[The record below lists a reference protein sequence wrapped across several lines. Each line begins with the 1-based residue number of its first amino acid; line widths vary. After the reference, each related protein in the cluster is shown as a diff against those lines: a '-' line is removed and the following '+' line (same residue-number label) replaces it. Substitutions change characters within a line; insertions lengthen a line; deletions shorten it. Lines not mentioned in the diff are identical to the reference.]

1 MPAGSTYEPIQTTT
15 LGSATAS
22 YTFNSIPSTYTDLV
36 IIFSGQQ
43 NSTYSGRNL
52 NIRFNGDSGTNYSS
66 VQILATGDGN
76 AYTGADANQTGC
88 YGPLINSTG
97 TTSGPS
103 AVVMN
108 IQNYTN
114 TTTYKTMV
122 NYGGSASVYSSGTN
136 VGVWVGNNVSTW
148 RNTAAI
154 TSVTVLSANG
164 DLTSGSTL
172 TLYGIKA
179 A

>member
-1 MPAGSTYEPIQTTT
+1 MASTYEPIQTTT
-15 LGSATAS
+15 LGSAAAS
-22 YTFNSIPSTYTDLV
+22 YTFSSIPSTYTDLV

-43 NSTYSGRNL
+43 DSVYSGRNL

-66 VQILATGDGN
+66 VQILAEGTG

-103 AVVMN
+103 VAIMN
-108 IQNYTN
+108 IQNYKN
-114 TTTYKTMV
+114 TSTYKTMI
-122 NYGGSASVYSSGTN
+122 NYGGSASTYSSGTN
-136 VGVWVGNNVSTW
+136 VGVWVGTNVSTW

-154 TSVTVLSANG
+154 TSVTVLSSNG
-164 DLTSGSTL
+164 NLTSGSTL
-172 TLYGIKA
+172 TLYGIA
-179 A
+179 AA

>member
-1 MPAGSTYEPIQTTT
+1 MPSTYEPIQTTT
-15 LGSATAS
+15 LSSATAS

-36 IIFSGQQ
+36 VIFSGQQ
-43 NSTYSGRNL
+43 NSVFSGRNL
-52 NIRFNGDSGTNYSS
+52 YIRFNGDSGTNYGS
-66 VQILATGDGN
+66 VQILATGDGS
-76 AYTGADANQTGC
+76 AYSGTDSNQTAC

-103 AVVMN
+103 VAVMN
-108 IQNYTN
+108 ILNYTN
-114 TTTYKTMV
+114 SSTFKTMV
-122 NYGGSASVYSSGTN
+122 NYGGGASVYSSGTN
-136 VGVWVGNNVSTW
+136 VGVYVGNNVSTW

-154 TSVTVLSANG
+154 TSVTILSSNN
-164 DLTSGSTL
+164 DMTSGSTL

>member
-1 MPAGSTYEPIQTTT
+1 MPVTYEPIQTTT

-43 NSTYSGRNL
+43 NSAFSGRNL
-52 NIRFNGDSGTNYSS
+52 NIRFNGDSGSNYSS
-66 VQILATGDGN
+66 VQILSTGDGA
-76 AYTGADANQTGC
+76 AYTGADANQTAC

-103 AVVMN
+103 TAIMN
-108 IQNYTN
+108 IARYANSSTF
-114 TTTYKTMV
+114 KTMV
-122 NYGGSASVYSSGTN
+122 NYGGGASVYSSGTN
-136 VGVWVGNNVSTW
+136 VGVYVGNNVSTW

-154 TSVTVLSANG
+154 TSVTVLSSNG
-164 DLTSGSTL
+164 DMTSGSTL
-172 TLYGIKA
+172 TLYGIQA

>member
-1 MPAGSTYEPIQTTT
+1 MATTYEPIQTTT
-15 LGSATAS
+15 LGSAAAS
-22 YTFNSIPSTYTDLV
+22 YTFSSIPSTYTDLV

-43 NSTYSGRNL
+43 DSTYSGRNL

-66 VQILATGDGN
+66 VQILADGSGV
-76 AYTGADANQTGC
+76 YSGADANQTGC

-103 AVVMN
+103 VAVLN
-108 IQNYTN
+108 IQNYAN
-114 TTTYKTMV
+114 TSTYKAMV
-122 NYGGSASVYSSGTN
+122 NYGGSASTYVSGTN

-148 RNTAAI
+148 RSTAAI
-154 TSVTVLSANG
+154 TSVTVLSSNG
-164 DLTSGSTL
+164 NLTSGSTL